1 MDSRKVELVQ
11 LAGTNMATGR
21 KQYYEIW
28 MVHVT
33 DGEDRYLTGRLDW
46 HDGAEIVYLTRVDP
60 FLRKWIDEEVSRQ
73 LKRSVDSLEFKDVT
87 DVIEEL
93 ERDSL
98 NEFDEEDL
106 AG

>member
-1 MDSRKVELVQ
+1 MSDRKVELVQ

-28 MVHVT
+28 MIYVT
-33 DGEDRYLTGRLDW
+33 DGEDRYLAGRLDW
-46 HDGAEIVYLTRVDP
+46 HDDAEIIYLTRVDA
-60 FLRKWIDEEVSRQ
+60 FLRKWVDEEVSKQ
-73 LKRSVDSLEFKDVT
+73 LKRKVDSLEFKDVT

-98 NEFDEEDL
+98 NEFNEEDL